1 MKKQENLPTPEEF
14 VAFWNA
20 STVFTWRSLL
30 PHLLYVS
37 GFALYAVIVSV
48 VVKPGRFWAAYLGF
62 AIVYIL
68 LVPYLWMRIVWK
80 RDARFI
86 RCPRCGDW
94 LGRDASGAWSGPNPK
109 WKSISQTGVCI
120 RCGQRLL
127 SAGGQD
133 EPDTRNEKQSL

>member
-1 MKKQENLPTPEEF
+1 MFGALMKKQENLPTPEEF

-80 RDARFI
+80 S
-86 RCPRCGDW
+86 RCEVHKMPALRRLAGKRCQWGME
-94 LGRDASGAWSGPNPK
+94 RP
-109 WKSISQTGVCI
+109 
-120 RCGQRLL
+120 
-127 SAGGQD
+127 
-133 EPDTRNEKQSL
+133 QSEMEVD